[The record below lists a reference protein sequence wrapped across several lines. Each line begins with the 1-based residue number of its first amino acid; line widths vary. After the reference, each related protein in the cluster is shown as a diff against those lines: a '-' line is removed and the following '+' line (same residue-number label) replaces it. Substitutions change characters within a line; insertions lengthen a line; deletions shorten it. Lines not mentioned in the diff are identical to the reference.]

1 MKAPRI
7 SFTLQ
12 VFASLLAGI
21 LCGLFFGEAAQVLA
35 PFGTIFI
42 GLMQVTIIPS
52 VVIFIIT
59 GIGSIGHEDAKK
71 FLLTVAA
78 VLLLIWFL
86 GVLIFFYMQF
96 AFPDVQNPALFS
108 TTQSAVTDEI
118 DMIDLFIPSNPF
130 SSLAEGLLP
139 AIVLF
144 CILLGFA
151 LIGDVK
157 NRPFVDMLQSL
168 SAAFSKITRWMMMI
182 VPLGIFAITAST
194 FGTITFTQ
202 FLEIQVYLI
211 TTIVISVLLVLL
223 VLPLL
228 TYSLT
233 PFGFREILS
242 AANKGVLM
250 GFSTSHVFITMP
262 LLTEGVASLFKG
274 LRHGKEVPAAGEA
287 IVPGEGAVTTE
298 EETRTRKGEAATGGE
313 RSRTSGGEAL
323 GPDEGPCPSHRE
335 AVTIEEKAKAYSGVL
350 IPLTYTIPSLGVFIV
365 LLFVLF
371 TAWFYGDPFGIREQ
385 TFLALAGVPSLFG
398 SPKLSLQFILELM
411 RLPADAMQLY
421 LISNPFHVYFA
432 SALTCMSMF
441 SLSAIV
447 TAFLT
452 GLGGLRAKRALI
464 SLVIVIVVLSAAVV
478 GLRLGFTSLLGDSP
492 EGGETVLNMKMPPEV
507 SGREIETTI
516 YQHYSDVSPHHD
528 TFPAEESLLRRI
540 KTRDLLRVGYNP
552 DMMPLAYFNRDGD
565 LVGYDI
571 HMAYDLARTL
581 NVSRIEFIPV
591 DRETFLDRVNNG
603 SCDIV
608 MSGVVLVPGI
618 SDEARFTSPY
628 LDLHLAFVTRDD
640 RKDEFEQWDEVVK
653 KKDLVIGIADTS
665 AYYQTAIRL
674 FPNATFIPLESP
686 EQFFNQTE
694 AEALLTTAEV
704 GTAMTLLHPFYD
716 VAILQPSDIYQ
727 IPCVYVVSRDCDDA
741 SLMFLNY
748 WLEMEEKYGSLDKK
762 YRYWVLGEDKEH
774 QPPRWSVIRDVLH
787 WIE

>member
-7 SFTLQ
+7 SFTIQ
-12 VFASLLAGI
+12 IFASLIAGI
-21 LCGLFFGEAAQVLA
+21 LCGLFFGEATSILA

-86 GVLIFFYMQF
+86 GVMSFFFMQF
-96 AFPDVQNPALFS
+96 AFPDIENPALFS
-108 TTQSAVTDEI
+108 TTQSAGTDET
-118 DMIDLFIPSNPF
+118 DLIDLFIPANPF
-130 SSLAEGLLP
+130 SSLAKGFLP

-151 LIGDVK
+151 LIGDRK

-168 SAAFSKITRWMMMI
+168 SAAFSKITRWLVMI
-182 VPLGIFAITAST
+182 VPLGIFALTANT
-194 FGTITFTQ
+194 FGSLTFTQ

-211 TTIVISVLLVLL
+211 STIVISLILILLI
-223 VLPLL
+223 LPLL
-228 TYSLT
+228 IYSLT
-233 PFGFREILS
+233 PFGYREILS

-250 GFSTSHVFITMP
+250 GFSTGRVFITLP
-262 LLTEGVASLFKG
+262 FLTEGVAGLFKG
-274 LRHGKEVPAAGEA
+274 PRTGEE
-287 IVPGEGAVTTE
+287 VPGEGAVPTE
-298 EETRTRKGEAATGGE
+298 EETGTRQGEAVTTSGP
-313 RSRTSGGEAL
+313 SGGEA
-323 GPDEGPCPSHRE
+323 PDEESCPPYRE
-335 AVTIEEKAKAYSGVL
+335 AVTVEEKAKAYSGIL
-350 IPLTYTIPSLGVFIV
+350 IPLTYTLPSLGIFIV

-385 TFLALAGVPSLFG
+385 AYLALVGVPSLFG
-398 SPKLSLQFILELM
+398 SAKLSLMFILDLM
-411 RLPADAMQLY
+411 KLPADAMQLY
-421 LISNPFHVYFA
+421 LISNPFHIYFT
-432 SALTCMSMF
+432 SALTCMSML
-441 SLSAIV
+441 SLSTIV

-452 GLGGLRAKRALI
+452 GLGGLRVRRALI
-464 SLVIVIVVLSAAVV
+464 SLVIVIIVLSAAVL
-478 GLRLGFTSLLGDSP
+478 GLRMGFTSLLGNSP
-492 EGGETVLNMKMPPEV
+492 QEGETILHLEMPPEV
-507 SGREIETTI
+507 RGAGIAATVYRN
-516 YQHYSDVSPHHD
+516 YSDVPLIPD
-528 TFPAEESLLRRI
+528 TPPSGLSLLQQIRS
-540 KTRDLLRVGYNP
+540 RDVLRVGYIP

-618 SDEARFTSPY
+618 VDEARVTSPY

-640 RKDEFEQWDEVVK
+640 RKDEFEQREEVAK
-653 KKDLVIGIADTS
+653 KKDLAIGIAAGSDYFQAAST
-665 AYYQTAIRL
+665 L
-674 FPNATFIPLESP
+674 FPGATLVPLESP
-686 EQFFNQTE
+686 EEFFNQTE
-694 AEALLTTAEV
+694 AEVLLTTAEV
-704 GTAMTLLHPFYD
+704 GTALTLLHPFYD
-716 VAILQPSDIYQ
+716 VAILQPSDTYK
-727 IPCVYVVSRDCDDA
+727 IPCVYVVSKDCDDA

-748 WLEMEEKYGSLDKK
+748 WLEMEDKYGSLDKK
-762 YRYWVLGEDKEH
+762 YRYWVLGEDTEH

-787 WIE
+787 WVE

>member
-7 SFTLQ
+7 SFTIQ

-21 LCGLFFGEAAQVLA
+21 LCGLFFGEYTQILA

-86 GVLIFFYMQF
+86 GVIAFFFMQF
-96 AFPDVQNPALFS
+96 AFPDIQNPALFS
-108 TTQSAVTDEI
+108 TTQSAGTDEI
-118 DMIDLFIPSNPF
+118 DLIDLFIPSNPF
-130 SSLAEGLLP
+130 SSLAKGFLP

-151 LIGDVK
+151 LIGDIK

-168 SAAFSKITRWMMMI
+168 TTAFSRITRWMMMI
-182 VPLGIFAITAST
+182 VPLGIFALTAST
-194 FGTITFTQ
+194 FGTLTLTQ

-211 TTIVISVLLVLL
+211 STIVISLILILFA
-223 VLPLL
+223 LPLL
-228 TYSLT
+228 IYSLT
-233 PFGFREILS
+233 PFGYREILS

-250 GFSTSHVFITMP
+250 GFSTGRVFITLP
-262 LLTEGVASLFKG
+262 FLTEGVASLFKG
-274 LRHGKEVPAAGEA
+274 SWNGMEVPATGES
-287 IVPGEGAVTTE
+287 IVPGDGAVTPE

-313 RSRTSGGEAL
+313 TSRPSGGEAL
-323 GPDEGPCPSHRE
+323 GPDKEPCPPHRE
-335 AVTIEEKAKAYSGVL
+335 AVTIEEKAKAYSGIL

-371 TAWFYGDPFGIREQ
+371 TAWFYGDPFGIQEQ
-385 TFLALAGVPSLFG
+385 AYLALVGVPSLFG
-398 SPKLSLQFILELM
+398 SAKLSLQFILELM
-411 RLPADAMQLY
+411 KLPADAMQLY

-452 GLGGLRAKRALI
+452 GLGGLRMRRALI
-464 SLVIVIVVLSAAVV
+464 ALAIVIIVLSAAVL

-492 EGGETVLNMKMPPEV
+492 EGGEALLTMKMPPEV
-507 SGREIETTI
+507 SGREIDTTI
-516 YQHYSDVSPHHD
+516 YRNYSDVPLIPDTSP
-528 TFPAEESLLRRI
+528 ARESLFNQIRS
-540 KTRDLLRVGYNP
+540 RDVLRVGYNP

-591 DRETFLDRVNNG
+591 DRETFLDRVNDG

-608 MSGVVLVPGI
+608 MSGVVLVTGI
-618 SDEARFTSPY
+618 VDDARYTSPY
-628 LDLHLAFVTRDD
+628 LDLHLAFVTKDY
-640 RKDEFEQWDEVVK
+640 RKDEFEQWDEVAK

-665 AYYQTAIRL
+665 AYYQTAGRL

-727 IPCVYVVSRDCDDA
+727 IPCVYVVSSDCDDA

-762 YRYWVLGEDKEH
+762 YRYWVLGEDDEH

-787 WIE
+787 WVE